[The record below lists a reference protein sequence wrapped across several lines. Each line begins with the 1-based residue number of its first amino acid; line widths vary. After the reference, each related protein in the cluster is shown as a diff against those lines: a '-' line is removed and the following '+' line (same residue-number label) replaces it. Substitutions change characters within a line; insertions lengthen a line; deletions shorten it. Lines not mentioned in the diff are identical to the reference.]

1 MNIGFIG
8 AGRMAQALG
17 SGIARN
23 ISAAQFMISDPSAD
37 ACQRFGKLV
46 GQGITRIALSNA
58 DVPRNS
64 DVVFIAVKPQM
75 VNDALTGLE
84 STDAPW
90 PLIISVAA
98 GVTLGRLS
106 RQLGTTRIVRAMP
119 NTPCLIG
126 QGISAL
132 AAHKDV
138 SESDVQAARQLLET
152 VGQVVNVPESLL
164 DAVTGLSG
172 SGPAFVYTFI
182 ESLIEAGVAE
192 GLPADIAT
200 RLTVQTVLGAA
211 AMISETGQTPAI
223 LREQVTSP
231 GGTTVAGLTE
241 MARMGFS
248 KSVAGAVHAATQR
261 SVELGNS

>member
-8 AGRMAQALG
+8 VGRMAQALG
-17 SGIARN
+17 AGIARN
-23 ISAAQFMISDPSAD
+23 ISAARFKIFDPSAV
-37 ACQRFGKLV
+37 ACQRFREVV
-46 GQGITRIALSNA
+46 GQGITRNATSNT
-58 DVPRNS
+58 DVLHDS
-64 DVVFIAVKPQM
+64 EVVFVAVKPQM
-75 VNDALTGLE
+75 IDEALTGLE
-84 STDAPW
+84 SADVQP
-90 PLIISVAA
+90 PLMISVVA
-98 GVTLGRLS
+98 GVTLDRLS
-106 RQLGTTRIVRAMP
+106 RQLGTTRIVRVMP

-132 AAHKDV
+132 AAHQDV
-138 SESDVQAARQLLET
+138 SESDTQTARQLLET
-152 VGQVVNVPESLL
+152 VGQVVSVTESQL

-192 GLPADIAT
+192 GLPTAIAT

-223 LREQVTSP
+223 LRDQVTSP
-231 GGTTVAGLTE
+231 GGTTVAGLAE